1 MIPDMES
8 LLVAYLGAD
17 SEVDAIVGHR
27 VATRTPGSLDAPW
40 VRISVLDDPPTGRSS
55 VDRHIEFYVQCDC
68 YAGKGG
74 SEEEAFRL
82 ARRVRELLGSNHV
95 AEASHEDAVVSGS
108 KATGSR
114 PLLDD
119 TEDPPL
125 ARYVVTATVWAY
137 GLEEGS

>member
-8 LLVAYLGAD
+8 LLVFYLGAD
-17 SEVDAIVGHR
+17 VEVEEIAGQRI
-27 VATRTPGSLDAPW
+27 ATRTPGSLDEPW

-55 VDRHIEFYVQCDC
+55 VDHHIEFYVQCDC

-74 SEEEAFRL
+74 SEEEALRL
-82 ARRVRELLGSNHV
+82 ARRVRELLGSNHL
-95 AEASHEDAVVSGS
+95 AEASHEEAVVTGS

-119 TEDPPL
+119 TFDPPL
-125 ARYVVTATVWAY
+125 PRYVVTACVWAY